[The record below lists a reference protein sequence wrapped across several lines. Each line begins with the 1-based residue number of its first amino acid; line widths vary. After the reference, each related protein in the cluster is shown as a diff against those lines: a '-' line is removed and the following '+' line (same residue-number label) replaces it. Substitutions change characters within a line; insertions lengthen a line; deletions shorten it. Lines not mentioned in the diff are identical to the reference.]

1 MACTELMKKNLP
13 LKEVWGGGVCV
24 ALGSRSALP
33 SHPLRGRTKMK
44 IEIRDT
50 DNIVVHVLTILLKG
64 NHNDD
69 SEHN

>member
-1 MACTELMKKNLP
+1 
-13 LKEVWGGGVCV
+13 
-24 ALGSRSALP
+24 
-33 SHPLRGRTKMK
+33 MK